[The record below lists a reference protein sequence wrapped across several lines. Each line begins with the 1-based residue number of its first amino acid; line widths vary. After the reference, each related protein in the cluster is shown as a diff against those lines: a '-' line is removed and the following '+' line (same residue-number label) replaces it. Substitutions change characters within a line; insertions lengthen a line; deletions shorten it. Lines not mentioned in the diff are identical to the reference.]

1 MGGNILT
8 SIHYYSN
15 LIEEKNVK
23 VIEKER
29 GSRPPNASLQHKAS
43 LAIPGHLDSSLPGS
57 T

>member
-29 GSRPPNASLQHKAS
+29 GSRPPNGSLQHKAS